1 MQKCLCPKCGKI
13 LGGKA
18 CKKKGHEYFYYYC
31 RDCKLNIKETE
42 IERGFKEVVDQLTEY
57 DSIVNQFFVPMVIKN
72 FDEPREKIYKEIDVQ
87 KQRLERA
94 KLAYVDGAF
103 TLDDYKVKAKNIEDT
118 IKSLEEKISNADKFE
133 VFNYSAKDILV
144 SRDVAFLNSKIH
156 PEEYQERINEE
167 LMNN

>member
-1 MQKCLCPKCGKI
+1 MTYIFLQKCLCPKCGRI

-18 CKKKGHEYFYYYC
+18 SKKKGNEYFYYYC
-31 RDCKLNIKETE
+31 RDCKLNIKESE

-72 FDEPREKIYKEIDVQ
+72 FDEPRDKIYKEINTQ

-103 TLDDYKVKAKNIEDT
+103 TLDDYKAKAKIQLQRD
-118 IKSLEEKISNADKFE
+118 KI
-133 VFNYSAKDILV
+133 
-144 SRDVAFLNSKIH
+144 R
-156 PEEYQERINEE
+156 
-167 LMNN
+167 